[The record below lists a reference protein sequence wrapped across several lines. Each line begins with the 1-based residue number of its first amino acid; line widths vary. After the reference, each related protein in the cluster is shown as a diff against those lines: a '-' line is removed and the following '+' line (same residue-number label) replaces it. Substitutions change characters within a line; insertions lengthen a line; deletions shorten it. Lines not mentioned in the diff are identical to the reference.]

1 MTSTS
6 TRLLLNKLQD
16 ISSIRGNKN
25 TQLHKLELLKEIQHK
40 EIHAPY
46 LLIRLHSLLLYIR
59 AFPDNADLYGIS
71 CSMLESFQ
79 ERISHLNI
87 TNKRALDDSGI
98 AGTQVNYEYSYISA
112 LWLAEEF
119 SEHLLLDWEAYHA
132 PEKLDELVQ
141 LFINRSEQ
149 QVFDDGVL
157 HTQEWFKLASG
168 SAAGSE
174 LSWLF
179 MQCINT
185 GSAERLIEQIY
196 NSAEVPIVWSLAD
209 HYGSKTRNRI
219 LQKKTNYRSLQMRAQ
234 PANVKK
240 EIVRPMRNIVHLS
253 PGQAEAVVNSVRAA
267 LLVRNREVYAMQY
280 PNLDE
285 IYVAAAGKGIQ
296 IVFLGVQPQRRLNL
310 EANYGYM
317 IFSNGIAIG
326 YGGVTPL
333 FRQANTGIN
342 IFDEYRKGE
351 SAFLY
356 VQVLRMAYSLF
367 KCSRFVV
374 NPYQFGADNSEALQ
388 SGAFWFYYRLGFRPV
403 EKESRA
409 LAKKEYK
416 KLQTRKNYRTPLS
429 KLKLLA
435 AGDIHLC
442 LPGERDSHF
451 FAEEWLGKLAA
462 GATHM
467 IAQQNYAKRPS
478 AISDMSKAVK
488 RILAIKNMR
497 VWSEQERQAF
507 IHLVPVIA
515 LIEDLDKW
523 TEREKK
529 QLVGIIRAKGANTER
544 EYARLSYRHE
554 RLRTSLRGF
563 CIKQGKD

>member
-1 MTSTS
+1 MMGTSIRT
-6 TRLLLNKLQD
+6 LLNKLQD
-16 ISSIRGNKN
+16 ISSVRGNKKV
-25 TQLHKLELLKEIQHK
+25 QLLKLELLKEIQPK

-59 AFPDNADLYGIS
+59 AFPDNTDLYRIS

-79 ERISHLNI
+79 ERIFHLS
-87 TNKRALDDSGI
+87 TANKRALDDSGI
-98 AGTQVNYEYSYISA
+98 AGTQINYEYSYISA

-119 SEHLLLDWEAYHA
+119 PKHLLLDWEAYHA

-168 SAAGSE
+168 SSAGSE

-185 GSAERLIEQIY
+185 GPSERLIEQIY
-196 NSAEVPIVWSLAD
+196 NSAEVPVVWSLSD

-219 LQKKTNYRSLQMRAQ
+219 SQQKPICRSLPMRAQ

-253 PGQAEAVVNSVRAA
+253 FEQAEVIANSVRAA
-267 LLVRNREVYAMQY
+267 LLVRSREVYAMQY
-280 PNLDE
+280 PNLHE
-285 IYVAAAGKGIQ
+285 IYIASAGKGIQ
-296 IVFLGVQPQRRLNL
+296 IVFLGVEPERRLNL

-317 IFSNGIAIG
+317 IFSNGVAIG

-356 VQVLRMAYSLF
+356 TQVLRMAHSLF

-403 EKESRA
+403 DKENRA

-416 KLQTRKNYRTPLS
+416 KLKTRRGYRTPLA

-435 AGDIHLC
+435 ASDIHLC
-442 LPGERDSHF
+442 LPGELNGHF

-462 GATHM
+462 GATHI
-467 IAQQNYAKRPS
+467 IAQQNYEKRRS
-478 AISDMSKAVK
+478 AISDMIKAVK
-488 RILAIKNMR
+488 KILAIKDMR
-497 VWSEQERQAF
+497 AWNEQERQAF
-507 IHLVPVIA
+507 THLVPVIA
-515 LIEDLDKW
+515 LIKDLDRW
-523 TEREKK
+523 TDREKK
-529 QLVGIIRAKGANTER
+529 KLVRIIRAKGAHTER
-544 EYARLSYRHE
+544 EYAQLLYGHG
-554 RLRTSLRGF
+554 RLRTSLRNF
-563 CIKQGKD
+563 CIKQNKD